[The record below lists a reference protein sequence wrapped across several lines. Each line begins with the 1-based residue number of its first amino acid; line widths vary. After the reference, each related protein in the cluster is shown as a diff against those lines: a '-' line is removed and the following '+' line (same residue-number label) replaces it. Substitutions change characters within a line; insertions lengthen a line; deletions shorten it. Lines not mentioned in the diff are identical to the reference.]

1 MRLFLPHRQRTRL
14 LGVTAAA
21 VTVAAL
27 GLTPAAQAGAGQIT
41 TTGQTTA
48 TGHTA
53 VAARQAGQARQPGP
67 AARGLQPVRLPGL
80 AAAAA
85 TVTLP
90 TGAKVRLT
98 RAGAGRYT
106 VTADQGD
113 PSGGAIATM
122 TRGGPHGTTS
132 LQAIPAA
139 ADVLVFSGALDRSLF
154 DVPWLAGHGDSGSAA
169 RLGITIQYAGPQTA
183 ASLARAAGALP
194 GAAVVAAHPAARTVD
209 MKVAASKAAA
219 FWAALTGQK
228 TATASV
234 FLPGQRPATL
244 TGGAIHAWATGHHI
258 AAVTAT
264 PADVPTYQV
273 TETIK
278 RSAGGEGCQEGLSLC
293 VNPILLTLT
302 AVTGDGEG
310 NVYPADSLTCIDA
323 NPCTTIQALYDVPA
337 GVYSA
342 DGFGFFYI
350 EQQEQDVDLLSPQI
364 TVAGNTGFTINADT
378 VQPITVS
385 TPRPSQVFEGGVLGD
400 YRGTPDGDW
409 YTQVFLLGLNAYL
422 PHFWATP
429 TRPVTIGTFH
439 MYSELLL
446 GKAPLEMTATT
457 PQHLGLDAM
466 YSTQFEYPT
475 AGSLGVVRFPDQE
488 SLQLVDAGFGTAQDF
503 AGVDARGKLALIRI
517 AGVYLCAPGGS
528 AFVLSDQLDNAIDAG
543 AAGVLIDS
551 QDPNQDPNGWC
562 QLPIHSIV
570 EGGGGTPPDIPFA
583 SLPVSQAD
591 TLIGLLARHSVKVN
605 ITSYSGNSPY
615 VYTLSLYREGFVPDS
630 PQHTTLTG
638 SELSVVTDRY
648 HSIQPGSAEECW
660 SPWRPQDF
668 SVGGMCD
675 DFVATPADFQ
685 LFRGPLSPDTVQRQD
700 NTGESL
706 DGSLLPAQSQ
716 YAYDVVNQPSGSDD
730 WFADPAAPGAS
741 PVSADVLQAQPGKWS
756 NESSFIASCS
766 FCRKG
771 DTFSPFMALASGA
784 DARLDGNLYGFDLN
798 SIHLYSGGQ
807 EIPPTNFFGTG
818 LAVYQ
823 LPPGAARYHLDTTFD
838 NPTGS
843 GTTTTS
849 WDFTSSRP
857 STDQTPPGESCIS
870 TSSGSTDPCA
880 PAAMPLLR
888 YDAHTDLSN
897 TLAAP
902 GPHRLDVT
910 AYHQAP
916 DAPPVTSLKLWISTD
931 SGTTWQLLKVRD
943 LGNGRFTARYSLP
956 ALSQT
961 SGMLSIKAA
970 ARDAA
975 GSDIS
980 QTLLD
985 SVKLA
990 A

>member
-1 MRLFLPHRQRTRL
+1 MRLFRHRQLTRL
-14 LGVTAAA
+14 PGVTAAA
-21 VTVAAL
+21 VIVAAL
-27 GLTPAAQAGAGQIT
+27 GLTPAAQAGTGQIT
-41 TTGQTTA
+41 TA
-48 TGHTA
+48 RHPA
-53 VAARQAGQARQPGP
+53 SAARQAGMAAAQP
-67 AARGLQPVRLPGL
+67 AAGQGLQPVRLPGL
-80 AAAAA
+80 TAATA
-85 TVTLP
+85 TVTVP
-90 TGAKVRLT
+90 TGVRVRLT

-106 VTADQGD
+106 VTADPGD
-113 PSGGAIATM
+113 PSGGPIATM

-139 ADVLVFSGALDRSLF
+139 ADALVFSGALDRSLF
-154 DVPWLAGHGDSGSAA
+154 DVPWLASHGDSGSAA
-169 RLGITIQYAGPQTA
+169 RLGITIQYDGPQTA
-183 ASLARAAGALP
+183 ASLAREGRALP

-209 MKVAASKAAA
+209 LTVAASKAAA

-228 TATASV
+228 SATASV
-234 FLPGQRPATL
+234 FRPGQRPATL
-244 TGGAIHAWATGHHI
+244 TGGAIHSWATGHHM

-273 TETIK
+273 AETIK
-278 RSAGGEGCQEGLSLC
+278 RSPGGEGCQEGLSFC
-293 VNPILLTLT
+293 VNPLTLNLT

-323 NPCTTIQALYDVPA
+323 NPCTTYQAIYHVPA

-350 EQQEQDVDLLSPQI
+350 EEQEQDVDLLSPQI
-364 TVAGNTGFTINADT
+364 TVAGDTGFTINADT
-378 VQPITVS
+378 AQPITVS
-385 TPRPSQVFEGGVLGD
+385 TPRPSQAFEGGVLGD
-400 YRGTPDGDW
+400 YRGIPDGDW
-409 YTQVFLLGLNAYL
+409 STQVFLLDLNAYL

-475 AGSLGVVRFPDQE
+475 AGSLGVVRFPGQK
-488 SLQLVDAGFGTAQDF
+488 SLQLVDAGFGSAQDF
-503 AGVDARGKLALIRI
+503 AGVNARGKLALIRI
-517 AGVYLCAPGGS
+517 ATVYACSPGDS
-528 AFVLSDQLDNAIDAG
+528 AFVLTDQLDNAINAG

-551 QDPNQDPNGWC
+551 QDPAQDPNGWC
-562 QLPIHSIV
+562 SLPIHSIA
-570 EGGGGTPPDIPFA
+570 EGQGGTPPDIPFA
-583 SLPVSQAD
+583 SLPVSQAN
-591 TLIGLLARHSVKVN
+591 TLIGLLAHHTVKIN

-615 VYTLSLYREGFVPDS
+615 VYALSLYREGFVPDS
-630 PQHTTLTG
+630 PLHTTLTD
-638 SELSVVTDRY
+638 SQLSAVTDRY

-685 LFRGPLSPDTVQRQD
+685 LFRGPLSPDTVQLRD
-700 NTGESL
+700 NTGEAL
-706 DGSLLPAQSQ
+706 NGTFLPSQSQ
-716 YAYDVVNQPSGSDD
+716 YAYDVVNQAGGSDE
-730 WFADPAAPGAS
+730 WFADPAAPGTY
-741 PVSADVLQAQPGKWS
+741 PVSGDVLQAQPGKWS
-756 NESSFIASCS
+756 NESSFIGYCS
-766 FCRKG
+766 FCRQG
-771 DTFSPFMALASGA
+771 GTFYPFMTLASGA
-784 DARLDGNLYGFDLN
+784 DPRLDGNFYAFDLN

-807 EIPPTNFFGTG
+807 EIPPTNFGGIGF
-818 LAVYQ
+818 AVYQ
-823 LPPGAARYHLDTTFD
+823 LPPGAARYHMDTTF
-838 NPTGS
+838 NNVNGS
-843 GTTTTS
+843 GTTSTS

-857 STDQTPPGESCIS
+857 STDQTPPGDVCIG
-870 TSSGSTDPCA
+870 TFSGSTDPCA
-880 PAAMPLLR
+880 PVAMPMLR

-902 GPHRLDVT
+902 GAHQLDVT

-931 SGTTWQLLKVRD
+931 SGTTWQLLQVRD
-943 LGNGRFTARYSLP
+943 LGHGSYTARYSLP
-956 ALSQT
+956 ALTQINGT
-961 SGMLSIKAA
+961 LSIKAEA
-970 ARDAA
+970 KDAA

-990 A
+990 ARS